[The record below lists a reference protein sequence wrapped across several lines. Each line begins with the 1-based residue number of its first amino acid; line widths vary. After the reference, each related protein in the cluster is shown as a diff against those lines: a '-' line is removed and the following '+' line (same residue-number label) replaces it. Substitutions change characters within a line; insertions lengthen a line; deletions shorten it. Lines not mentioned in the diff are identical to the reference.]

1 MQKDTDEYD
10 KRAMRFL
17 SIALYPIVG
26 AYGVGVADGVVD
38 VNLRQVSPKRK
49 RKLKLE
55 KEAGNNKNGNV
66 IGRLSG
72 SQSR

>member
-26 AYGVGVADGVVD
+26 AYGAGVTGAH
-38 VNLRQVSPKRK
+38 LTTS
-49 RKLKLE
+49 
-55 KEAGNNKNGNV
+55 
-66 IGRLSG
+66 ST
-72 SQSR
+72 